1 MRSQICKDE
10 RRSKEDATRAKYRL
24 PNTKE
29 EVESNIQERRE
40 GENEI
45 KQKQQPPL
53 PGGRNLGPDLILE
66 HVFTANKSTT
76 FSPPLYPLCF
86 TLSSSLL
93 QAAQRGSSMGHTTDI
108 QATTITTAAHATH
121 HDYDEKRTKE
131 RCHTQRNAKTD
142 TLSRHDLTLSRHHDD
157 VTTTMMNTLLLGI
170 H

>member
-93 QAAQRGSSMGHTTDI
+93 QAAQRGSSMGHTTAYKLRRSRR
-108 QATTITTAAHATH
+108 Q
-121 HDYDEKRTKE
+121 
-131 RCHTQRNAKTD
+131 HTQHTTTTTRNGLKRGVTRNVTRKLTRYRD
-142 TLSRHDLTLSRHHDD
+142 TISLSRDI
-157 VTTTMMNTLLLGI
+157 TMM
-170 H
+170 